1 MKKVS
6 LLTVCSIVLAG
17 CTHFEKQPE
26 YTALVSP
33 DGRND
38 LRLYLSP
45 LAYEVVRDGVV
56 VVAKSP
62 IDMKINGR
70 SLAAEA
76 ALHPP
81 KITYEKLRGVESTAI
96 YKKSEIS
103 LNAHSKFVDFGDW
116 GIRCI
121 SRNDGVAYR
130 FETKM
135 DGEITVDSE
144 KASLV
149 IPTGSAKCWAHKT
162 DQVGCEETIP
172 LSTTIGA
179 LETKRDEMIYLPMA
193 YTLKDKCVA
202 VAESDVRDYPILN
215 FTKAT
220 GNTLFNS
227 KFACSPLRVVH
238 TANASPSDWKNRVV
252 LSEGGR
258 WIEVKEF
265 DKFLTETKGTR
276 TFPWRTFILADSLI
290 GFCEADIIRALA
302 PTEAPLDFDWV
313 KPGKVAWD
321 WWNAFDNKGENEGCT
336 TENYKRFIDFAS
348 TNGVE
353 YVILDEGWSAKL
365 NVWKPNPKVDVPE
378 IIAYAKTKNVGI
390 ILWMAWAQIWGEEE
404 RVASHFAKMGA
415 KGFKV
420 DFIDRG
426 DADVAVFMEK
436 FAEACAKEKML
447 VDYHGVYRPTGM
459 EKLYPN
465 IINFEGIH
473 GLECLKWFNGGEQN
487 ERAMMFNDV
496 AAVFLRMTAG
506 PLDYTPGAMNNHGI
520 GSDYVGARHLRD
532 PGSVGTRCRQM
543 AMMALYEAPLQM
555 LCDSPT
561 NYEANEEC
569 FKFMASTPVVWRQT
583 IGLSGTPDTMAVLAR
598 QAKDGAW
605 YVAGIA
611 AYDGGEA
618 RIKTDF
624 LPAGEWTA
632 EIFRDG
638 EDAAQNGTS
647 YIHETKRVTAGT
659 WLNIPMAKG
668 GGFIMRI
675 VK

>member
-1 MKKVS
+1 MKF
-6 LLTVCSIVLAG
+6 
-17 CTHFEKQPE
+17 H
-26 YTALVSP
+26 P
-33 DGRND
+33 D
-38 LRLYLSP
+38 
-45 LAYEVVRDGVV
+45 
-56 VVAKSP
+56 
-62 IDMKINGR
+62 
-70 SLAAEA
+70 
-76 ALHPP
+76 
-81 KITYEKLRGVESTAI
+81 
-96 YKKSEIS
+96 
-103 LNAHSKFVDFGDW
+103 
-116 GIRCI
+116 
-121 SRNDGVAYR
+121 
-130 FETKM
+130 
-135 DGEITVDSE
+135 
-144 KASLV
+144 
-149 IPTGSAKCWAHKT
+149 
-162 DQVGCEETIP
+162 
-172 LSTTIGA
+172 
-179 LETKRDEMIYLPMA
+179 
-193 YTLKDKCVA
+193 
-202 VAESDVRDYPILN
+202 
-215 FTKAT
+215 
-220 GNTLFNS
+220 
-227 KFACSPLRVVH
+227 
-238 TANASPSDWKNRVV
+238 
-252 LSEGGR
+252 
-258 WIEVKEF
+258 
-265 DKFLTETKGTR
+265 
-276 TFPWRTFILADSLI
+276 
-290 GFCEADIIRALA
+290 
-302 PTEAPLDFDWV
+302 
-313 KPGKVAWD
+313 
-321 WWNAFDNKGENEGCT
+321 
-336 TENYKRFIDFAS
+336 
-348 TNGVE
+348 
-353 YVILDEGWSAKL
+353 
-365 NVWKPNPKVDVPE
+365 VDVPHLIE
-378 IIAYAKTKNVGI
+378 YANGKGVGI
-390 ILWMAWAQIWGEEE
+390 ILWMAWAQIVGDEEK
-404 RVASHFAKMGA
+404 VAAHFAKLGA

-420 DFIDRG
+420 DFMDRG
-426 DADVAVFMEK
+426 DAEIAVFLEK
-436 FAEACAKEKML
+436 FAAACAKEKML

-520 GSDYVGARHLRD
+520 GSDYVGARHLRN

-624 LPAGEWTA
+624 LPDGEWTA

-647 YIHETKRVTAGT
+647 YIHETKRVTAGN

-668 GGFIMRI
+668 GGFIIRI